1 MGWWSQG
8 AEMSSIAGRHRLRVE
23 DALGCASVAAVN
35 TTARIEDHGASELI
49 RTDQT
54 FRERQI

>member
-1 MGWWSQG
+1 MGLWSQG
-8 AEMSSIAGRHRLRVE
+8 AETSSIAGRRLRVE

-35 TTARIEDHGASELI
+35 ATARIENHGASELI